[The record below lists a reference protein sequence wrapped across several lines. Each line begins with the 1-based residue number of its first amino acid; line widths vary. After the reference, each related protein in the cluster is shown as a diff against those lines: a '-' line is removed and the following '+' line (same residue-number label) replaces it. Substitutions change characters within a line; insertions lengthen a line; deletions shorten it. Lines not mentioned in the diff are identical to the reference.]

1 MTPGTESTW
10 AVWSGVKALWSAVSR
25 PRSGRV
31 NRGTGGACP
40 MAYPGAV
47 GPAEAEALGFVD
59 AVDVG
64 ELAEFAGA
72 VLAVW
77 AGWAS
82 AAGAASVE
90 EGAASG
96 AEGLQAL
103 RARQAALIALIAL
116 TALTALTVL
125 SMAAQTTGPRG
136 RRAPET
142 VTSERVKWFMHMTLR
157 TGCRSGVIALSRSCD
172 RRRAVRRPCARHAWV
187 ARRPSGP
194 SATGQMAGR
203 AQTVRGPS
211 TDRAFARDIFSA

>member
-1 MTPGTESTW
+1 
-10 AVWSGVKALWSAVSR
+10 
-25 PRSGRV
+25 
-31 NRGTGGACP
+31 

-96 AEGLQAL
+96 VSDE
-103 RARQAALIALIAL
+103 
-116 TALTALTVL
+116 
-125 SMAAQTTGPRG
+125 
-136 RRAPET
+136 
-142 VTSERVKWFMHMTLR
+142 
-157 TGCRSGVIALSRSCD
+157 D
-172 RRRAVRRPCARHAWV
+172 
-187 ARRPSGP
+187 
-194 SATGQMAGR
+194 
-203 AQTVRGPS
+203 
-211 TDRAFARDIFSA
+211 